1 MEMSEKQC
9 IYCAKKIIGRT
20 DKKFCNCYC
29 RSGFHNI
36 QNGTAN
42 NNIRRIN
49 LLLQKNRRILAH
61 IYAVFPRKKT
71 VPINTLY
78 LQGFNLAHFT
88 HQQKHIKFGTYT
100 CCYDYGYKIIGKYEV
115 EVIQL

>member
-1 MEMSEKQC
+1 MEMPEKQC

-20 DKKFCNCYC
+20 DKKFCNSYC
-29 RSGFHNI
+29 RSGFHNT
-36 QNGTAN
+36 QNGPTN
-42 NNIRRIN
+42 NCIRQIN
-49 LLLQKNRRILAH
+49 LLLQKNRRVLAN
-61 IYAVFPRKKT
+61 IYASYPRKKT
-71 VPINTLY
+71 VPIHTLY